1 MLMINGVAHLF
12 EGVCCNKQG
21 EKEMRFFKKAWPFII
36 TGLVVIGIFA
46 FTYLHSNKPVAPI
59 KIYKA
64 TVAEPVRTG
73 ESKAKPATHQGAQ
86 GVETSES
93 QSSVTSES
101 SMVSDMHRTTDGSLD
116 TTDESLAT
124 EEVVSGRDERGDVDS
139 DTRNTEEASA
149 NPQLSAEELW
159 RQMLLQRKAEIHEQ
173 MQAIVPEGGTVH
185 SSENPEAMR
194 QLLQLF
200 RKLNAVEQELSN
212 NPQDPSFEDART
224 LYKMAMFHVEHVA
237 PDLTPEGNMPISTAE
252 KIVQMWEQD
261 GNFDAANLV
270 RQVIQNAVENG
281 DELIERKH
289 LEQLQ

>member
-1 MLMINGVAHLF
+1 ML
-12 EGVCCNKQG
+12 
-21 EKEMRFFKKAWPFII
+21 FFKKAWPFII

-46 FTYLHSNKPVAPI
+46 FTYLHSKKPVAPI

-73 ESKAKPATHQGAQ
+73 KSKAKPATHQGAQ
-86 GVETSES
+86 SVETNES
-93 QSSVTSES
+93 QSSVAGES
-101 SMVSDMHRTTDGSLD
+101 PTVSDMHRTTDGSLD
-116 TTDESLAT
+116 TTDESLTT
-124 EEVVSGRDERGDVDS
+124 EEVVSGIDERGDVDS
-139 DTRNTEEASA
+139 DTRDTEEPSA

-173 MQAIVPEGGTVH
+173 MQAIMPEGGTVH

-200 RKLNAVEQELSN
+200 KELSAVEQELSN
-212 NPQDPSFEDART
+212 NPQDPSFEDARA

-237 PDLTPEGNMPISTAE
+237 PDLTPEGKLPIFTAE
-252 KIVQMWEQD
+252 KLIQRWEQD
-261 GNFDAANLV
+261 GNFEAANRI
-270 RQVIQNAVENG
+270 RQVIQYAVENG

-289 LEQLQ
+289 VERLQ